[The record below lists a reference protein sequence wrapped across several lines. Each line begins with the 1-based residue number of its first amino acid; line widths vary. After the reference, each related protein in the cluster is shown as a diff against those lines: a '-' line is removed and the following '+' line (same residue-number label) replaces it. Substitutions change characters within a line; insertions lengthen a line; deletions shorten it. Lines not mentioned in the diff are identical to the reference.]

1 MKVSFILPLFLL
13 LGVSIR
19 SSTLMAQSPG
29 TFTRTGNMT
38 TSRDGHTAT
47 LLPNGKILITGG
59 IRDISSSGPGL
70 VVGTAELYD
79 PSTGAF
85 TATGNMTTHRGYH
98 TATLL
103 PDGRVLIAGGVDPV
117 YSASAELY

>member
-59 IRDISSSGPGL
+59 IRDISSSAPCL
-70 VVGTAELYD
+70 VVGTADLYD
-79 PSTGAF
+79 ASPAAF
-85 TATGNMTTHRGYH
+85 SATGKVPTRLGYH
-98 TATLL
+98 VATLL
-103 PDGRVLIAGGVDPV
+103 PE
-117 YSASAELY
+117 AS